1 MRAEETV
8 GWSLIA
14 LGNTFD
20 AVAKTLNCTGIQGVR
35 NTVRILNPIVRYLL
49 ARFPN
54 AMVVDVI
61 RGDAVHIVYH
71 DGSEDMTP
79 LPLPVTPCLL
89 FSTPPSAG
97 ARTAHDAHR
106 PTRRSGCR

>member
-35 NTVRILNPIVRYLL
+35 NTVRILNPIVRYLQ

-61 RGDAVHIVYH
+61 RGDAVHIVYR

-79 LPLPVTPCLL
+79 LPLPVREFLDAFDSGAYPELEIPPPVVNR
-89 FSTPPSAG
+89 STI
-97 ARTAHDAHR
+97 
-106 PTRRSGCR
+106 